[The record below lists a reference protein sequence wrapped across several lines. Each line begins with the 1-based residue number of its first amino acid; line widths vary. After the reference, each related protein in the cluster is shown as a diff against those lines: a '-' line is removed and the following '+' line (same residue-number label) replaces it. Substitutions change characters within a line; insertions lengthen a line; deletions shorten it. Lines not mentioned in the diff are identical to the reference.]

1 MHRFPN
7 VSLLFLSL
15 SYVIG
20 DGVTTYL
27 LLIDPELVEANPV
40 VLALLDVGGFA
51 LFAIAKLLVVAI
63 SIGLFLIADRLELE
77 HVEVVPTTW
86 CLVIGALGA
95 FATAHNIGLLI

>member
-15 SYVIG
+15 SYVLG
-20 DGVTTYL
+20 DGITTYL
-27 LLIDPELVEANPV
+27 LLINPELVEANPV

-51 LFAIAKLLVVAI
+51 LFAIAKLAVLAI
-63 SIGLFLIADRLELE
+63 SIGLILVVDRIDLE
-77 HVEVVPTTW
+77 HVELVPTTW

-95 FATAHNIGLLI
+95 FVTVHNIGLLL